1 MSRQV
6 VTGSV
11 QQRQGLHGETGS
23 CIRWWVTCQP
33 NEIVAHMQH
42 EHPVCLASCIGEL
55 GSRITG
61 MPLLHLADMML
72 ISLARE
78 RVYLGQMALPEAQS
92 CDRIRYPTRMWGLQ
106 FLCQFLLFI

>member
-1 MSRQV
+1 
-6 VTGSV
+6 
-11 QQRQGLHGETGS
+11 
-23 CIRWWVTCQP
+23 
-33 NEIVAHMQH
+33 
-42 EHPVCLASCIGEL
+42 
-55 GSRITG
+55 

-92 CDRIRYPTRMWGLQ
+92 CDRIRYPTRMWGLE